1 MTGIYIILAIMAIL
15 IIVEY
20 ALIKSMNNKLRR
32 QKQRYDHLLRG
43 NNQELNLE
51 EVLVSINDQLEKSN
65 KEIRTIDQRAID
77 AKDKTMGA
85 VSNMAVVNYDAF
97 DGQTNE
103 LSFSLCLLDNFHNGI
118 ILTNLYSN
126 DGSTIY
132 VKEIINGSSEKDLS
146 QNELEALNK
155 AKS

>member
-1 MTGIYIILAIMAIL
+1 M
-15 IIVEY
+15 
-20 ALIKSMNNKLRR
+20 
-32 QKQRYDHLLRG
+32 LRG

>member
-1 MTGIYIILAIMAIL
+1 MTGIYVILAIMAIL

-97 DGQTNE
+97 DGQTNG

-146 QNELEALNK
+146 KNELEALNK

>member
-51 EVLVSINDQLEKSN
+51 EVLVSINDQLDKSN

>member
-43 NNQELNLE
+43 NNAELNLE

-97 DGQTNE
+97 DGQTNG

>member
-1 MTGIYIILAIMAIL
+1 MTGIYVILAIMAIL

-43 NNQELNLE
+43 NNAELNLE
-51 EVLVSINDQLEKSN
+51 EVLVSINDQLEKSH

>member
-1 MTGIYIILAIMAIL
+1 MTGIYVILAIMAIL

-85 VSNMAVVNYDAF
+85 ISNMAVVNYDAF

-118 ILTNLYSN
+118 VLTNLYSS

-132 VKEIINGSSEKDLS
+132 IKEIINGSSEKDLS
-146 QNELEALNK
+146 KNELEALNK

>member
-97 DGQTNE
+97 DGQINE

>member
-51 EVLVSINDQLEKSN
+51 EVLISINDQLEKSN

>member
-97 DGQTNE
+97 DGQTNG

-146 QNELEALNK
+146 RNELEALNK

>member
-1 MTGIYIILAIMAIL
+1 MTGIYVILAIMAIL

-20 ALIKSMNNKLRR
+20 ALIKSMNNNLRR

-43 NNQELNLE
+43 NNAELNLE

-103 LSFSLCLLDNFHNGI
+103 LSFSICLLDNFHNGI